1 MEQIIHNEYLNIRI
15 SSLGAELQSV
25 TGTDGREYLWYGDE
39 KFWSSRAPLLFPVC
53 GGLMDDSYT
62 LNGKKY
68 SMPKHGFAKHSEF
81 TPEDTSDDSCTF
93 LLKSHEKT
101 LSIFPFEFE
110 LRVKY
115 SLEKSSLKV
124 GYSVKNMSDG
134 TMYFSIGAHEG
145 YYLPGGIEEYSIEF
159 EKPETLDTFEFD
171 GSFPNG
177 KKRRILENSL
187 SLPLEYKYFDDDT
200 LMFRGLSSKKAAI
213 VHCSGEKIA
222 EVDFSAFK
230 YLLFWTMPDAPY
242 ICIEPWQGSPDP
254 VGLHTDFSK
263 KPDITAL
270 PAGEEFNILHTI
282 VFGA

>member
-1 MEQIIHNEYLNIRI
+1 MEYIIHNEYLKIRI

-39 KFWSSRAPLLFPVC
+39 KFWSGRAPLLFPVC
-53 GGLMDDSYT
+53 GGLINDSYI
-62 LNGKKY
+62 LNGNKY
-68 SMPKHGFAKHSEF
+68 QMPKHGFAKHSEF
-81 TPEDTSDDSCTF
+81 TPEYKSDESCTF
-93 LLKSHEKT
+93 LLKSNEKT
-101 LSIFPFEFE
+101 LRMFPFEFE

-124 GYSVKNMSDG
+124 EYSVKNLSDG

-159 EKPETLDTFEFD
+159 EKHETLDTFEFD

-177 KKRRILENSL
+177 KKHRILENSR

-200 LMFRGLSSKKAAI
+200 LMFSGLNSAKAAI
-213 VHCSGEKIA
+213 VSHGGEKIA
-222 EVDFSAFK
+222 EVDFSGFK
-230 YLLFWTMPDAPY
+230 YLLLWTMPDAPY

-254 VGLHTDFSK
+254 VGRCMELSE
-263 KPDITAL
+263 KPDIITL
-270 PAGEEFNILHTI
+270 PVGEEFNISHTI
-282 VFGA
+282 TFGA